1 MNTSFWLGNLGGYFG
16 QERTIYRNQSFV
28 QLNARWFDS
37 MVHTTILFLALSY
50 FTTFASTVSTQGSE
64 GGSVF
69 DSITKT
75 VSSWISDFGYPA
87 VFLVALLENLF
98 PPIPSEV
105 VFPLVGFVA
114 YHNNLGIAHAISM
127 GIVGALGSTAGAV
140 VIYCVSLKIGRPA
153 ILRFGR
159 YVRIG
164 EKGLL
169 EAESWF
175 QKYGAIA
182 VFSGR
187 MAPAI
192 RELISIPAG
201 LGEMNIVKFVLFTF
215 AGSAV
220 WSVALT
226 LLGFFLGDAWS
237 LLADQ
242 LFSVFSVI
250 AIIII
255 MTIIVIVGL
264 MYYKRRHEKGNIANS
279 SRRGSK

>member
-1 MNTSFWLGNLGGYFG
+1 MEEHLVKD
-16 QERTIYRNQSFV
+16 RTIYRNLSFV
-28 QLNARWFDS
+28 QVNACWSDS
-37 MVHTTILFLALSY
+37 MVHTTILLLVLSY
-50 FTTFASTVSTQGSE
+50 TTISESTISTQDLE
-64 GGSVF
+64 GGSIF

-105 VFPLVGFVA
+105 IFPLVGFVA
-114 YHNNLGIAHAISM
+114 YHNNLGITHAISM
-127 GIVGALGSTAGAV
+127 GIVGAIGSTAGAV
-140 VIYCVSLKIGRPA
+140 VIYYVSLKLGKPA

-169 EAESWF
+169 EAETWF
-175 QKYGAIA
+175 QKYGALA

-226 LLGFFLGDAWS
+226 LLGYFLGDAWS
-237 LLADQ
+237 LLAVQ
-242 LFSVFSVI
+242 LSSVFSVV

-255 MTIIVIVGL
+255 IAIILIIGIT
-264 MYYKRRHEKGNIANS
+264 YYKKRYKKR
-279 SRRGSK
+279 

>member
-1 MNTSFWLGNLGGYFG
+1 MVRYFAEYCG
-16 QERTIYRNQSFV
+16 QKRTIYRNLSFV
-28 QLNARWFDS
+28 QVNARWFET
-37 MVHTTILFLALSY
+37 MVYTNFLLLVLSY
-50 FTTFASTVSTQGSE
+50 STTFASTVSTQDSGN
-64 GGSVF
+64 
-69 DSITKT
+69 DSIFDTIT
-75 VSSWISDFGYPA
+75 NAISSWISDFGYPA
-87 VFLVALLENLF
+87 VFLAALLENLF

-105 VFPLVGFVA
+105 IFPLVGFVA
-114 YHNNLGIAHAISM
+114 YHNNLGIIHAIAM
-127 GIVGALGSTAGAV
+127 GLVGAIGSTVGAI
-140 VIYCVSLKIGRPA
+140 VIYYISLKLGKPA

-201 LGEMNIVKFVLFTF
+201 LGQMNIVKFVIFTF

-226 LLGFFLGDAWS
+226 LLGYFLGDTWS
-237 LLADQ
+237 LIAGQ
-242 LFSVFSVI
+242 LSSAFSGI

-255 MTIIVIVGL
+255 IAIIVIIGL
-264 MYYKRRHEKGNIANS
+264 KYYKGRYEKRNRENS
-279 SRRGSK
+279 SDKESK

>member
-1 MNTSFWLGNLGGYFG
+1 MAHGT
-16 QERTIYRNQSFV
+16 
-28 QLNARWFDS
+28 
-37 MVHTTILFLALSY
+37 FLLLVLSY
-50 FTTFASTVSTQGSE
+50 STTLASTVLTQDSE
-64 GGSVF
+64 GGSIF

-105 VFPLVGFVA
+105 IFPLVGFVA

-127 GIVGALGSTAGAV
+127 GIVGAIGSTAGAV
-140 VIYCVSLKIGRPA
+140 VIYYVSLKIGRPA

-215 AGSAV
+215 AGSTV

-226 LLGFFLGDAWS
+226 LLGYYLGDAWS
-237 LLADQ
+237 LIASQ
-242 LFSVFSVI
+242 LSSVFSVI
-250 AIIII
+250 AIITII
-255 MTIIVIVGL
+255 TIIVIIGL
-264 MYYKRRHEKGNIANS
+264 LYYKRRYKKSNRENS
-279 SRRGSK
+279 SHREAN

>member
-1 MNTSFWLGNLGGYFG
+1 MVLGTFLLLTLTY
-16 QERTIYRNQSFV
+16 S
-28 QLNARWFDS
+28 
-37 MVHTTILFLALSY
+37 TIL
-50 FTTFASTVSTQGSE
+50 ASTVLTQDSE
-64 GGSVF
+64 GGNIF
-69 DSITKT
+69 DIITKT

-105 VFPLVGFVA
+105 IFPLVGFVA
-114 YHNNLGIAHAISM
+114 YHNNLGIAHAVSM
-127 GIVGALGSTAGAV
+127 GIVGAIGSTVGGV
-140 VIYCVSLKIGRPA
+140 VIYYVSLKLGKPA

-175 QKYGAIA
+175 RKYGAIA

-226 LLGFFLGDAWS
+226 LLGYYLGDAWS
-237 LLADQ
+237 LIASQ
-242 LFSVFSVI
+242 LSSVFSVI

-255 MTIIVIVGL
+255 ITIIVIIGL
-264 MYYKRRHEKGNIANS
+264 LYYKRRYKKSNRENS
-279 SRRGSK
+279 DHKESK

>member
-1 MNTSFWLGNLGGYFG
+1 
-16 QERTIYRNQSFV
+16 
-28 QLNARWFDS
+28 
-37 MVHTTILFLALSY
+37 MVHAAILLLVLSY
-50 FTTFASTVSTQGSE
+50 STISASTDLTHDSE
-64 GGSVF
+64 GGSIF
-69 DSITKT
+69 DSVTKT

-105 VFPLVGFVA
+105 IFPLVGFVA

-127 GIVGALGSTAGAV
+127 GIVGALGSTAGAI
-140 VIYCVSLKIGRPA
+140 VIYYVSLKVGKPA

-169 EAESWF
+169 EAETWF
-175 QKYGAIA
+175 QKYGALA

-201 LGEMNIVKFVLFTF
+201 LGQMNIVKFVLFTF

-226 LLGFFLGDAWS
+226 LLGYFLGDAWS

-242 LFSVFSVI
+242 ISSLFSEV

-255 MTIIVIVGL
+255 LAITVIFGL
-264 MYYKRRHEKGNIANS
+264 IYYKKRYKKGARENS
-279 SRRGSK
+279 GHNDLK

>member
-1 MNTSFWLGNLGGYFG
+1 
-16 QERTIYRNQSFV
+16 
-28 QLNARWFDS
+28 
-37 MVHTTILFLALSY
+37 MVHATILLLVLSY
-50 FTTFASTVSTQGSE
+50 STISASNDLIQDSE
-64 GGSVF
+64 GESIF

-105 VFPLVGFVA
+105 IFPLVGFVA
-114 YHNNLGIAHAISM
+114 YHNDLGIAHAISM
-127 GIVGALGSTAGAV
+127 GLVGAIGSTAGAV
-140 VIYCVSLKIGRPA
+140 VIYFVSLKIGKPA

-169 EAESWF
+169 EAETWF
-175 QKYGAIA
+175 QKYGALA
-182 VFSGR
+182 VFIGR

-220 WSVALT
+220 WSVSLT
-226 LLGFFLGDAWS
+226 LLGYFLGDAWS

-242 LFSVFSVI
+242 ISSLFSEV

-255 MTIIVIVGL
+255 LAIAVTIGL
-264 MYYKRRHEKGNIANS
+264 MYYKKRYNKGNRENS
-279 SRRGSK
+279 GYNDSK